1 MRKLKKWKKRKNKK
15 RKQNKEADFNIERA
29 LVGNRVERIRNNE
42 QSAFINNKKNIRM
55 T

>member
-1 MRKLKKWKKRKNKK
+1 MRKLKNWKKRKNKK

-29 LVGNRVERIRNNE
+29 LVGNRNNE